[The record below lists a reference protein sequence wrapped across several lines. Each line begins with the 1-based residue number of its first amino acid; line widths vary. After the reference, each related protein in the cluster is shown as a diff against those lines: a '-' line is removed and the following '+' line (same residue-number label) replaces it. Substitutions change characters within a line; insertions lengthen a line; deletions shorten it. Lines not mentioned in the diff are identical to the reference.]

1 MNIIGKINAFILIV
15 ILSPLFLLLGII
27 IVISDGFPIFFRQK
41 RIGKKNSVFTMIKF
55 RTMKNGTPDNIA
67 THLLDDPLKYNT
79 GIGRYLRK
87 YSIDELPQLFNVL
100 IGDMSFIGPRPA
112 LPNQIDLLTLRKS
125 YGIENSIP
133 GLTGWA
139 QINGRDHLS
148 VEEKVE
154 MEKYYLENNNFF
166 IDLKI
171 LLLTV
176 KLVLQAK
183 GIYPDKKK

>member
-1 MNIIGKINAFILIV
+1 M
-15 ILSPLFLLLGII
+15 
-27 IVISDGFPIFFRQK
+27 
-41 RIGKKNSVFTMIKF
+41 
-55 RTMKNGTPDNIA
+55 
-67 THLLDDPLKYNT
+67 
-79 GIGRYLRK
+79 
-87 YSIDELPQLFNVL
+87 
-100 IGDMSFIGPRPA
+100 
-112 LPNQIDLLTLRKS
+112 
-125 YGIENSIP
+125 
-133 GLTGWA
+133 TGWA